1 MKRLYENIE
10 EINIK
15 GSPAELY
22 TAVTSMDVT
31 LQSIAEGT
39 EHLFEIVSKYNASN
53 QGAQYNRM
61 MEKIYQ
67 LRDTLLRSSEELNVM
82 QNEVVR
88 FMNKVFRYEDMSE
101 AAPRPNSYMV
111 QKTALN
117 IENTGTAFVLTDM
130 LDVESALRD
139 YSEAIYSQAVKF
151 NDEKNRLESVWND
164 AQYKDFSEFVESVC
178 KEIIDSLK
186 VFDEYRT
193 VLAEKIKELQA

>member
-22 TAVTSMDVT
+22 TAVTSMDMT

-39 EHLFEIVSKYNASN
+39 EHLFGIVAKYNASN
-53 QGAQYNRM
+53 QGAQYSKM

-67 LRDTLLRSSEELNVM
+67 LRDTLLRSSEELNIM
-82 QNEVVR
+82 QNEVVA
-88 FMNKVFRYEDMSE
+88 FMNEVFRYEDMSE
-101 AAPRPNSYMV
+101 VAPRPNSYMV

-117 IENTGTAFVLTDM
+117 IENSGTSFVLSDM
-130 LDVESALRD
+130 LDVESALSE

-151 NDEKNRLESVWND
+151 NEEKDQLASIWSD
-164 AQYKDFSEFVESVC
+164 AQYKDFSDFVESVC
-178 KEIIDSLK
+178 KEIIDALK

-193 VLAEKIKELQA
+193 TLAEKIKELQS